1 MPFIQPTVR
10 NDMTENISLN
20 IQSLKILNDI
30 RLTLCL
36 LYVILSAVMREESR
50 IYSFR
55 DDG

>member
-36 LYVILSAVMREESR
+36 LYVILSAVTREESR